1 MNGECKHSLNTCH
14 DSSLDKNWLI
24 TQYINISDSGV
35 ERLKINVTHSSCTS
49 CGQQNTHNFSIW
61 TYQTNEID
69 KSGRNNISLYQCSG
83 INVTNTCTTTT
94 NGMFPVSKSGLYLA
108 IVDEGACTEI
118 QCIVIYY
125 SICHDC
131 VPHDTSETVYPEKAT
146 SISVTSE
153 ASISA
158 NPSTIT
164 GSSSS
169 TFITTL
175 NPMPSNE
182 SSSSSV
188 VKFALVGAGSAVA
201 VVLVIVMVN
210 ILLCLLIVQKRRRS
224 SLEGQINEDYIRPTS
239 YQSANLM
246 SLSSYDPYQTQVSD
260 DDEYQYDEQKGVDGV
275 QTFTGE
281 ETREDAENKND

>member
-1 MNGECKHSLNTCH
+1 MNGECRHSLTTCH

-35 ERLKINVTHSSCTS
+35 ERLKINMTHSSCSS
-49 CGQQNTHNFSIW
+49 CRKITHSFSIW
-61 TYQTNEID
+61 TYQTNEMD
-69 KSGRNNISLYQCSG
+69 ESGRNNISLYQYSG
-83 INVTNTCTTTT
+83 INVTNTHATTT
-94 NGMFPVSKSGLYLA
+94 VSKSGLYLA

-118 QCIVIYY
+118 QRIVIYY

-153 ASISA
+153 TSISA

-210 ILLCLLIVQKRRRS
+210 ILLCLLIVRKRRRS

>member
-1 MNGECKHSLNTCH
+1 MNGECRHSLNTCH

-35 ERLKINVTHSSCTS
+35 ERLKINVTHSSCSS
-49 CGQQNTHNFSIW
+49 CRQITHSFSIW
-61 TYQTNEID
+61 TYQTNEMD
-69 KSGRNNISLYQCSG
+69 ESGRNNISLYQYSG
-83 INVTNTCTTTT
+83 INVTNTHATTT
-94 NGMFPVSKSGLYLA
+94 VSKSGLYLA
-108 IVDEGACTEI
+108 IVDEGACTMI
-118 QCIVIYY
+118 KRIVIYY
-125 SICHDC
+125 SMRHDC

-146 SISVTSE
+146 SISVASE

-169 TFITTL
+169 TFTTTL
-175 NPMPSNE
+175 NPTSSNE
-182 SSSSSV
+182 SSTSSV
-188 VKFALVGAGSAVA
+188 VKFALVGAGSAVV

-210 ILLCLLIVQKRRRS
+210 ILLCLLIVRKRRRS
-224 SLEGQINEDYIRPTS
+224 SLEGQTNEDYTRPTS